1 MDRLSTTKKSILFPS
16 FISIRFIRKYM
27 EKVFGFNLQIS
38 SPEDTILAK
47 LQWAKLSHGSEKQIT
62 DALRVYEVQY
72 KCLDIGYMN
81 KWSQLLGLESLF
93 QELKDRADTSI

>member
-1 MDRLSTTKKSILFPS
+1 
-16 FISIRFIRKYM
+16 M

-47 LQWAKLSHGSEKQIT
+47 LKWAKLSHGSEKQFT
-62 DALRVYEVQY
+62 DALRVYQVQY

-81 KWSQLLGLESLF
+81 NWSQLLGLESLF